1 MGLPAALRKAG
12 VGGSI
17 PSLATILFKNLTEP
31 GDLAFLTELAPSAVD
46 AFAKDEIGLGV
57 LLQPKLQPQQWER
70 AFTTCCP

>member
-1 MGLPAALRKAG
+1 
-12 VGGSI
+12 
-17 PSLATILFKNLTEP
+17 
-31 GDLAFLTELAPSAVD
+31 LAFLTELAPSAVD